1 MNHANIPTA
10 AKKNGTRAGSPSKGS
25 IFPGERRRHP
35 RINIELPCDYSP
47 VEGDGSF
54 RGIVE
59 DASEGGLHVYSLEKV
74 EIGTLLKIVVFFAR
88 ERQLTQIRA
97 IAKVIWSD
105 LAARKGWGEYQYGI
119 QFESFFK
126 GDLNRLKVL
135 LREAS

>member
-1 MNHANIPTA
+1 MNQQNIPPA
-10 AKKNGTRAGSPSKGS
+10 VKKSETRTGFPSKGS
-25 IFPGERRRHP
+25 ILPVERRRHP
-35 RINIELPCDYSP
+35 RISIEIPCDYSP

-74 EIGTLLKIVVFFAR
+74 EIGTLLKIVVFFSR

-105 LAARKGWGEYQYGI
+105 LAARKEWGEYQYGI
-119 QFESFFK
+119 QFQSFFK
-126 GDLNRLKVL
+126 GDLNRFKVL
-135 LREAS
+135 LKEAG